1 MFVNGNKNK
10 LTWSMMDSFS
20 VKILIIRLMA
30 ASVDKIFK
38 TAVFSASLLYVVY
51 QMIRPKLC

>member
-1 MFVNGNKNK
+1 M
-10 LTWSMMDSFS
+10 SDSFS